1 MCFSFFFRELIGQK
15 RKQCGRGQEIEGL
28 PPPPSFSRLT
38 PVQLS
43 SGIPYFT
50 NHKRITHKVR
60 LCLLRSRRILIVIVD
75 FDPSLHRKILLP
87 SHRLFLGVSAEGS
100 LRSTVST
107 SIASP
112 GGMHCF
118 PLVNEFFGQPTSQSS
133 STATISLL
141 EKIMNK
147 N

>member
-50 NHKRITHKVR
+50 NHKRITHNVR
-60 LCLLRSRRILIVIVD
+60 HCLLSSRRILIVIVE
-75 FDPSLHRKILLP
+75 FDQSSLKILLP

>member
-50 NHKRITHKVR
+50 NQLESQTNNTQSPPLPVKQSKNINSDSRI
-60 LCLLRSRRILIVIVD
+60 
-75 FDPSLHRKILLP
+75 
-87 SHRLFLGVSAEGS
+87 
-100 LRSTVST
+100 
-107 SIASP
+107 
-112 GGMHCF
+112 
-118 PLVNEFFGQPTSQSS
+118 
-133 STATISLL
+133 
-141 EKIMNK
+141 
-147 N
+147 